1 MKRRLLAALAAA
13 LLPLCAHAQISLFS
27 STGNDPGRLRWSTFQ
42 TGDYQLIYPRGLDSL
57 ATVYGTL
64 LQQYSVPLSASSGF
78 RPNEKFSQPMP
89 VILHPYVGIS
99 NGMVAWAPRRMDI
112 FTLPDVSGMTPVP
125 WAKLLAIHE
134 GRHVAQKQFLRTGFW
149 KGFHY
154 PFGELAE
161 MIIGMIPNSS
171 LLEGDAVVAE
181 TALTQAGR
189 GRSGDFLSEMRMFF
203 DTGDL
208 RNWYQWRYG
217 SIKKY
222 TPDIYRLGYLTVAGY
237 RYLYND
243 PYYTT
248 KFLKVAGTLGG
259 AFTAMNSA
267 SKQSSGKTLPVAWS
281 EMMGNYRDMWDLDN
295 DHRAPF
301 SVTEP
306 QVRLPRAYTVYAGAV
321 PAGGTVYAEKADM
334 DHPATLVQVGPG
346 GQEKTLAAFG
356 GEGKLA
362 WSAALRRIYWSEAI
376 PDVRWTLKQDA
387 RIRYYDVQTGRQGSL
402 VRRGRYLSP
411 AVSPDGLSVAA
422 VEYPTDGSAAVVV
435 LDARNGNVL
444 RRWKAPAGFQ
454 PTEVVFQDAGLV
466 FSAITD
472 AGTGLYRVPM
482 DGGRPETLLA
492 PQPVTVK
499 DLSAVDGNTIL
510 MVSDRTG
517 TSEAYTFSG
526 GELTQLSVTK
536 YGLGCPFFV
545 DGRLYASVLQPEG
558 RLLSQVESKPKQVEF
573 QDIYRDPVA
582 EVLSAQEKEMATFL
596 PTPAVELTPVQPFRK
611 ISDAFHFHSWAPV
624 YVDLGRAEISFRD
637 YFYQTAALGATGFF
651 TNRLGTV
658 SGSVGL
664 SFHKKAEPADKT
676 PGAGFHARLSYSGL
690 YPVFDFA
697 LDVGDRDAA
706 LQMPYLVT
714 KDNSMFIRASSYG
727 KVYVGG
733 MASVALP
740 LDFSSGGWERKIE
753 PSLALSVSNDNLY
766 GPFLPVKVHH
776 GSEGGYAEDKQY
788 PDRPTWTSQSTAYR
802 TAAVLR
808 GSFLRPAARSQMM
821 SSKGFGFEAGVTST
835 DFNWSEYGKVYAYF
849 PGFHPRHGLKLGV
862 DVRHYTMEQ
871 YSFWFTDPC
880 PPAPRG
886 LAKNAAVEALLLT
899 AAPLAGKISL
909 DYAMPILPV
918 DFAIGNIFYFR
929 NFELVP
935 FADLTLL
942 RPAEGVKMSGN
953 VLWSAGAD
961 IAVNIQRLI
970 LVSSNFSIGM
980 RLAYS
985 GGSAFPFLQEQ
996 VQRLKPFYAGLVFNT
1011 KL

>member
-1 MKRRLLAALAAA
+1 MRRRILAALAAV
-13 LLPLCAHAQISLFS
+13 LLPLGAQAQINLFS
-27 STGNDPGRLRWSTFQ
+27 STGNDPGSLRWSTFQ
-42 TGDYQLIYPRGLDSL
+42 TVDYQLIYPRGLDSL

-64 LQQYSVPLSASSGF
+64 LQQYCVPLSASSGF
-78 RPNEKFSQPMP
+78 RPNELFSQPMP
-89 VILHPYVGIS
+89 VILHPYTGIS

-112 FTLPDVSGMTPVP
+112 FTLPDVSSLTPVP

-149 KGFHY
+149 TGFHY

-161 MIIGMIPNSS
+161 MIIGMVPNSS

-181 TALTQAGR
+181 TALTRAGR

-237 RYLYND
+237 RYVYND

-248 KFLKVAGTLGG
+248 KFLKVASTLGG

-267 SKQSSGKTLPVAWS
+267 SKQSSGKKLPVAWD
-281 EMMGNYRDMWDLDN
+281 EMMRTYRDMWDLDN

-301 SVTEP
+301 SVMEP
-306 QVRLPRAYTVYAGAV
+306 QVRLPRSYTVYAGTV
-321 PAGGTVYAEKADM
+321 PGNGAVYAEKAGM
-334 DHPATLVQVGPG
+334 DLPAVLVRVGPD

-362 WSAALRRIYWSEAI
+362 WSGALQRVYWSEAV

-387 RIRYYDVQTGRQGSL
+387 RIRYYDVQAGRQGSL
-402 VRRGRYLSP
+402 VRGGRYLSP
-411 AVSPDGLSVAA
+411 TVSADGHSVAA

-435 LDARNGNVL
+435 LDARSGDIL

-466 FSAITD
+466 FAAITD
-472 AGTGLYRVPM
+472 DGTGLYRVPR

-510 MVSDRTG
+510 LVSDRTG

-526 GELTQLSVTK
+526 GTLTQLSVTK
-536 YGLGCPFFV
+536 YGLGSPYFA
-545 DGRLYASVLQPEG
+545 DGSLYASVLQPEG
-558 RLLSQVESKPKQVEF
+558 RILARVECKPREVDF
-573 QDIYRDPVA
+573 RDIYRNPVA
-582 EVLSAQEKEMATFL
+582 EVLSAQEKEMSTFL
-596 PTPAVELTPVQPFRK
+596 PEQEVSLTPAEPFRK

-624 YVDLGRAEISFRD
+624 YVDLGRTDISFRD
-637 YFYQTAALGATGFF
+637 YYFQTASLGATGFF

-664 SFHKKAEPADKT
+664 SLHGKVSPDEKT
-676 PGAGFHARLSYSGL
+676 PGAGFHARMSYSGL

-706 LQMPYLVT
+706 LQMPYLDT
-714 KDNSMFIRASSYG
+714 KDQSSFVRSSSYG

-753 PSLALSVSNDNLY
+753 PALAVSMSNDDLY
-766 GPFLPVKVHH
+766 GPFLPVKADPNA
-776 GSEGGYAEDKQY
+776 EGGYSEDKEY
-788 PDRPTWTSQSTAYR
+788 DLTWSTRTTAYR

-821 SSKGFGFEAGVTST
+821 SSKGFGFEVGATST
-835 DFNWSEYGKVYAYF
+835 ELNWSEYGKVYAYF
-849 PGFHPRHGLKLGV
+849 PGFHPWHGLKVSAAL
-862 DVRHYTMEQ
+862 RHYTVDT
-871 YSFWFTDPC
+871 YSSWFTDPC

-886 LAKNAAVEALLLT
+886 LAKNAAVESLLLV
-899 AAPLAGKISL
+899 ASPLAGTVSL

-929 NFELVP
+929 NFEVVP
-935 FADLTLL
+935 FADLTFL
-942 RPAEGVKMSGN
+942 RPAAGLSMPGN
-953 VLWSAGAD
+953 LLWSAGAD

-970 LVSSNFSIGM
+970 LISGNFSIGA
-980 RLAYS
+980 RIAYS
-985 GGSAFPFLQEQ
+985 GGSAFPFLQEK
-996 VQRLKPFYAGLVFNT
+996 VPGLKPLYVGAVFNT
-1011 KL
+1011 QL

>member
-1 MKRRLLAALAAA
+1 MAALVAAI
-13 LLPLCAHAQISLFS
+13 LPLCAHAQIQLFS
-27 STGNDPGRLRWSTFQ
+27 ATGNDPGRLRWSTFR
-42 TGDYQLIYPRGLDSL
+42 TGDYQLVYPRGLDSL

-78 RPNEKFSQPMP
+78 RPNEKFSRPMP
-89 VILHPYVGIS
+89 VILHPYAGIS
-99 NGMVAWAPRRMDI
+99 NGLVAWAPRRMDL

-149 KGFHY
+149 TGFHY

-161 MIIGMIPNSS
+161 MIIGMVPNSS

-181 TALTQAGR
+181 TALTKAGR
-189 GRSGDFLSEMRMFF
+189 GRSGDFLSEMRMYF

-208 RNWYQWRYG
+208 RSWYQWRYG

-237 RYLYND
+237 RYVYED

-248 KFLKVAGTLGG
+248 KFLKVASTLGG
-259 AFTAMNSA
+259 AFSAMNSA
-267 SKQSSGKTLPVAWS
+267 SKQSSGKKLPVAWS
-281 EMMGNYRDMWDLDN
+281 EMMGTYRNLWAQDDS
-295 DHRAPF
+295 HRGPF
-301 SVTEP
+301 SGTEP
-306 QVRLPRAYTVYAGAV
+306 QVRLPRSYTVYAGSV
-321 PAGGTVYAEKADM
+321 PGDGAVYAEKAGM
-334 DHPATLVQVGPG
+334 DLPAVLVRVDPDGKETTLS
-346 GQEKTLAAFG
+346 AFG

-362 WSAALRRIYWSEAI
+362 WSGALQRVFWSEAV

-422 VEYPTDGSAAVVV
+422 VEYPVDGSAAIVV
-435 LDARNGNVL
+435 LDARSGNVL
-444 RRWKAPAGFQ
+444 RRWKTPDGFQ
-454 PTEVVFQDAGLV
+454 PTEVVFQGAGLV
-466 FSAITD
+466 FTAVTD
-472 AGTGLYRVPM
+472 DGTGLYRVPM
-482 DGGRPETLLA
+482 GGGRPETLLA

-510 MVSDRTG
+510 LVSDRTG
-517 TSEAYTFSG
+517 TSEAYTFSEG
-526 GELTQLSVTK
+526 TLKQLSVTK
-536 YGLGCPFFV
+536 YGLGSPFFA

-558 RLLSQVESKPKQVEF
+558 RLLSRVETAPREVDFE
-573 QDIYRDPVA
+573 DIYRDPVA
-582 EVLSAQEKEMATFL
+582 ETLSAQEAKLTASL
-596 PTPAVELTPVQPFRK
+596 SASAVELTPAKPFHK

-624 YVDLGRAEISFRD
+624 YVDLDRASVSFRD
-637 YFYQTAALGATGFF
+637 YYFQTASLGATGFF

-658 SGSVGL
+658 NGSVGL
-664 SFHKKAEPADKT
+664 SFHQKVDPAEKT
-676 PGAGFHARLSYSGL
+676 PGAGFHVRMSYSGL

-706 LQMPYLVT
+706 LQIPYLDT
-714 KDNSMFIRASSYG
+714 AKDSLFIRSSSY
-727 KVYVGG
+727 KKMYVGG

-740 LDFSSGGWERKIE
+740 LDFSSGGWERRIE
-753 PSLALSVSNDNLY
+753 PSLAISLSNDNLY
-766 GPFLPVKVHH
+766 GPFYPVKADPAAE
-776 GSEGGYAEDKQY
+776 GSYSKDSSYEL
-788 PDRPTWTSQSTAYR
+788 PWTSRSTAYR

-821 SSKGFGFEAGVTST
+821 STQGFGFEVGATST
-835 DFNWSEYGKVYAYF
+835 DLNWSEYGKVYAYL
-849 PGFHPRHGLKLGV
+849 PGFHPRHGLKV
-862 DVRHYTMEQ
+862 SAAVRHYTMDTF
-871 YSFWFTDPC
+871 STWFADPC

-899 AAPLAGKISL
+899 ASPLAVKVSL
-909 DYAMPILPV
+909 DYAMPLFPM

-929 NFELVP
+929 NFEAVP
-935 FADLTLL
+935 FLDLAFLHPT
-942 RPAEGVKMSGN
+942 AGVHMTGEE
-953 VLWSAGAD
+953 LWSVGTD
-961 IAVNIQRLI
+961 IAVNLQRI
-970 LVSSNFSIGM
+970 VLVSGNFSIGA
-980 RLAYS
+980 RIAYS
-985 GGSAFPFLQEQ
+985 GGPAFPFLQEQ
-996 VQRLKPFYAGLVFNT
+996 IPGLKPFYVGAVFNT

>member
-1 MKRRLLAALAAA
+1 MRRRVLAALAAA
-13 LLPLCAHAQISLFS
+13 LLPLCAQAQLQLFS
-27 STGNDPGRLRWSTFQ
+27 STGDDPGHLRWSTFQ

-64 LQQYSVPLSASSGF
+64 LQRYSVPLSASSGF

-99 NGMVAWAPRRMDI
+99 NGLVAWAPRRMDL
-112 FTLPDVSGMTPVP
+112 FTLPDVSGMTPIP

-149 KGFHY
+149 TGFHY

-161 MIIGMIPNSS
+161 MIIGMVPNSS

-181 TALTQAGR
+181 TALTKAGR
-189 GRSGDFLSEMRMFF
+189 GRSADFLSEMRMFF
-203 DTGDL
+203 GTGDL

-237 RYLYND
+237 RYVYND

-248 KFLKVAGTLGG
+248 KFLKVASTLGG
-259 AFTAMNSA
+259 AFSAMNSA
-267 SKQSSGKTLPVAWS
+267 SKQSSGKKLPDAWN
-281 EMMGNYRDMWDLDN
+281 EMMHTYRDMWDLNN

-306 QVRLPRAYTVYAGAV
+306 RVALPRSYTVYAGSV
-321 PAGGTVYAEKADM
+321 PAGGAVIAEKAGM
-334 DHPATLVQVGPG
+334 DLPAVLVRVAPDGK
-346 GQEKTLAAFG
+346 EKTLAAFG

-362 WSAALRRIYWSEAI
+362 WSGPLQRVYWSEAV

-402 VRRGRYLSP
+402 VRNGRYFSP
-411 AVSPDGLSVAA
+411 AVSADGLSVAA

-435 LDARNGNVL
+435 LDARSGNLL
-444 RRWKAPAGFQ
+444 RRWKTPDGFQ

-466 FSAITD
+466 FAAITD
-472 AGTGLYRVPM
+472 EGTGLYRVPAGSGAP
-482 DGGRPETLLA
+482 DTLLA

-499 DLSAVDGNTIL
+499 DLSAVDGNTL
-510 MVSDRTG
+510 LLVCDRTG
-517 TSEAYTFSG
+517 TSEAYTFSEG
-526 GELTQLSVTK
+526 TLQQLSVTK
-536 YGLGCPFFV
+536 FGLGSPFFA

-558 RLLSQVESKPKQVEF
+558 RILSQVECKPKAVDF
-573 QDIYRDPVA
+573 SDVYRDPVA
-582 EVLSAQEKEMATFL
+582 EVLSAQEKEMSTFL
-596 PTPAVELTPVQPFRK
+596 PDPAVELTPARPFRK

-624 YVDLGRAEISFRD
+624 YVDLSRADISFRD
-637 YFYQTAALGATGFF
+637 YYFQTASLGATGFF

-658 SGSVGL
+658 NGSVGL
-664 SFHKKAEPADKT
+664 SVHEKVAPEDKT
-676 PGAGFHARLSYSGL
+676 PSVGAHFRMSYSGL

-706 LQMPYLVT
+706 LHMPYLVT
-714 KDNSMFIRASSYG
+714 KDNSMFVRSSSYG
-727 KVYVGG
+727 KMYVGG

-740 LDFSSGGWERKIE
+740 LDFSSGGWERRIE
-753 PSLALSVSNDNLY
+753 PALALSISNDDLY
-766 GPFLPVKVHH
+766 GPFLPVKVNH
-776 GSEGGYAEDKQY
+776 GAPGGYSVDKGY
-788 PDRPTWTSQSTAYR
+788 ELTWNSQATAYR
-802 TAAVLR
+802 TTAVLR

-821 SSKGFGFEAGVTST
+821 SSKGFGFEAGVTSV

-849 PGFHPRHGLKLGV
+849 PGLHPWHGLKLGAA
-862 DVRHYTMEQ
+862 VRHYTMDR
-871 YSFWFTDPC
+871 YSFWFADPC

-886 LAKNAAVEALLLT
+886 LAKDASVEALLLT
-899 AAPLAGKISL
+899 AAPLAGKVTL

-935 FADLTLL
+935 FADLSLL
-942 RPAEGVKMSGN
+942 RPAAGTGLTGN

-961 IAVNIQRLI
+961 IAVNIQRLVLI
-970 LVSSNFSIGM
+970 SSNFSIGM

-996 VQRLKPFYAGLVFNT
+996 VRNLEPFYAGFVFNT

>member
-1 MKRRLLAALAAA
+1 MAALVAAI
-13 LLPLCAHAQISLFS
+13 LPLCAHAQIQLFS
-27 STGNDPGRLRWSTFQ
+27 ATGNDPGRLRWSTFR
-42 TGDYQLIYPRGLDSL
+42 TGDYQLVYPRGLDSL

-78 RPNEKFSQPMP
+78 RPNEKFNRPMP
-89 VILHPYVGIS
+89 VILHPYAGIS
-99 NGMVAWAPRRMDI
+99 NGLVAWAPRRMDL
-112 FTLPDVSGMTPVP
+112 FTLPDVSGMTPIP

-149 KGFHY
+149 TGFHY

-161 MIIGMIPNSS
+161 MIIGMVPNSS

-181 TALTQAGR
+181 TALTEAGR
-189 GRSGDFLSEMRMFF
+189 GRSADFLSEMRMFF
-203 DTGDL
+203 GTGDL

-237 RYLYND
+237 RYVYKD

-248 KFLKVAGTLGG
+248 KFLKVASTLGG
-259 AFTAMNSA
+259 AFSAMNSA
-267 SKQSSGKTLPVAWS
+267 SKQSSGKTLPDAWD
-281 EMMGNYRDMWDLDN
+281 EMMRTYRDMWDLNN

-306 QVRLPRAYTVYAGAV
+306 QVALPRSYTVYAGSV
-321 PAGGTVYAEKADM
+321 PGNGDVYAEKAGM
-334 DHPATLVQVGPG
+334 DLPAVLVRVSPD

-362 WSAALRRIYWSEAI
+362 WSAPLQRVYWSESI
-376 PDVRWTLKQDA
+376 PDIRWTLKQDA
-387 RIRYYDVQTGRQGSL
+387 RIRYYDEQTGRQGSL
-402 VRRGRYLSP
+402 VRNGRYLSP
-411 AVSPDGLSVAA
+411 AVSADGLSVAA

-435 LDARNGNVL
+435 LDARSGNVL
-444 RRWKAPAGFQ
+444 RRWKTPDGFQ

-466 FSAITD
+466 FAAITD
-472 AGTGLYRVPM
+472 DGTGLYHMPA
-482 DGGRPETLLA
+482 GNGAPETLLA
-492 PQPVTVK
+492 PQPVTIK
-499 DLSAVDGNTIL
+499 DISAVDGNTIL
-510 MVSDRTG
+510 LVCDRTG
-517 TSEAYTFSG
+517 TSEAYTFSEG
-526 GELTQLSVTK
+526 TLTQLSVTK
-536 YGLGCPFFV
+536 YGLGSPFFA

-558 RLLSQVESKPKQVEF
+558 RILSQVECNPKTVDF
-573 QDIYRDPVA
+573 RDIYRDPVA
-582 EVLSAQEKEMATFL
+582 EVLSAQEKEMSTFL
-596 PTPAVELTPVQPFRK
+596 RDEPVTLTPAEPFRK

-624 YVDLGRAEISFRD
+624 YVDLSRADISFRD
-637 YFYQTAALGATGFF
+637 YYFQTASLGATGFF

-664 SFHKKAEPADKT
+664 SVHEKIAPEEKT
-676 PGAGFHARLSYSGL
+676 PSVGAHFRMSYSGL

-714 KDNSMFIRASSYG
+714 KDNSMFVRSSSYG
-727 KVYVGG
+727 KMYVGG

-740 LDFSSGGWERKIE
+740 LDFSSGGWERLLE
-753 PSLALSVSNDNLY
+753 PALAVSISNDNLY
-766 GPFLPVKVHH
+766 GPFLPVKADPNA
-776 GSEGGYAEDKQY
+776 EGGYSEDKSY
-788 PDRPTWTSQSTAYR
+788 ELSWTSQSTAYR

-808 GSFLRPAARSQMM
+808 GSFLRPAALSQMM
-821 SSKGFGFEAGVTST
+821 SSKGFGFEVGATST
-835 DFNWSEYGKVYAYF
+835 DLNWSEYGKVYAYF
-849 PGFHPRHGLKLGV
+849 PGFHPWHGLKV
-862 DVRHYTMEQ
+862 SAAVRHYTMDT
-871 YSFWFTDPC
+871 YSSWFADPC

-899 AAPLAGKISL
+899 AAPLAGKLSL

-929 NFELVP
+929 NFEVVP
-935 FADLTLL
+935 FADLSFL
-942 RPAEGVKMSGN
+942 RPAAGTGLTGN
-953 VLWSAGAD
+953 TLWSAGAD

-970 LVSSNFSIGM
+970 LVSSNFSIGA

-996 VQRLKPFYAGLVFNT
+996 VQGLGPFYVGAVFNT

>member
-1 MKRRLLAALAAA
+1 MAAFVAAI
-13 LLPLCAHAQISLFS
+13 LPLCAYAQIQLFS

-42 TGDYQLIYPRGLDSL
+42 TGDYQLVYPRGLDSL

-78 RPNEKFSQPMP
+78 RPNEKFLRPMP
-89 VILHPYVGIS
+89 VVLHPYAGLS
-99 NGMVAWAPRRMDI
+99 NGLVAWAPRRMDI
-112 FTLPDVSGMTPVP
+112 FTLPDVSGLTPVP

-161 MIIGMIPNSS
+161 MIIGMVPNSS

-181 TALTQAGR
+181 TALTRAGR
-189 GRSGDFLSEMRMFF
+189 GRSGDFLSEMRMYF

-237 RYLYND
+237 RYLYED

-248 KFLKVAGTLGG
+248 KFLKVASTLGG
-259 AFTAMNSA
+259 AFSAMNSA
-267 SKQSSGKTLPVAWS
+267 SMQSSGKKLPVAWS
-281 EMMGNYRDMWDLDN
+281 EMMGAYRDLWAQDDS
-295 DHRAPF
+295 RRGPF
-301 SVTEP
+301 SGTEP
-306 QVRLPRAYTVYAGAV
+306 QVRLPRSYTVYAGSVPGNGAV
-321 PAGGTVYAEKADM
+321 FAEKAGM
-334 DHPATLVQVGPG
+334 DLPAVLVRVSPD

-362 WSAALRRIYWSEAI
+362 WSESLQRVFWSEAV

-387 RIRYYDVQTGRQGSL
+387 RIRYYDVRTGHQGSL
-402 VRRGRYLSP
+402 VRKGRYLSP

-422 VEYPTDGSAAVVV
+422 VEFPTDGSAALVV
-435 LDARNGNVL
+435 LDARSGNVL
-444 RRWKAPAGFQ
+444 RRWKTPAGFQ

-466 FSAITD
+466 FTAITD
-472 AGTGLYRVPM
+472 EGTGLYRVPRV
-482 DGGRPETLLA
+482 GSRPETLLA

-499 DLSAVDGNTIL
+499 DLSAVDGNTL
-510 MVSDRTG
+510 LLVSDRTG
-517 TSEAYTFSG
+517 TSEAYTFSEG
-526 GELTQLSVTK
+526 VLKQLSVTK
-536 YGLGCPFFV
+536 YGLGSPFFAN
-545 DGRLYASVLQPEG
+545 GNLYASVLQPEG
-558 RLLSQVESKPKQVEF
+558 RLLSRVDCAPKAVDF
-573 QDIYRDPVA
+573 KDIYRDPVA
-582 EVLSAQEKEMATFL
+582 EVLSAQEAQLSASL
-596 PTPAVELTPVQPFRK
+596 PASTVELTPVKPFRK

-624 YVDLGRAEISFRD
+624 YVDLSRADISFRD
-637 YFYQTAALGATGFF
+637 YFFQTAAFGATGFF

-664 SFHKKAEPADKT
+664 SFHKKVDPAEKT
-676 PGAGFHARLSYSGL
+676 PGAGFHVRMSYSGL

-706 LQMPYLVT
+706 LQMPYLDT
-714 KDNSMFIRASSYG
+714 AKDSSFVRSSSYR
-727 KVYVGG
+727 KMYVGG

-740 LDFSSGGWERKIE
+740 LDFSSGGWERRIE
-753 PSLALSVSNDNLY
+753 PSLAISLSNDNLY
-766 GPFLPVKVHH
+766 GPFYPVKADPAA
-776 GSEGGYAEDKQY
+776 EGGYSEDKTY
-788 PDRPTWTSQSTAYR
+788 ENRPAWTSLSTAYR
-802 TAAVLR
+802 TAVVLR

-821 SSKGFGFEAGVTST
+821 SSRGFGFEVGATST
-835 DFNWSEYGKVYAYF
+835 DLNWSEYGKVYAYL
-849 PGFHPRHGLKLGV
+849 PGFHPWHGLKV
-862 DVRHYTMEQ
+862 SAAVRHYTMDT
-871 YSFWFTDPC
+871 YSAWFADPC

-886 LAKNAAVEALLLT
+886 LAKNAAVEALLLN
-899 AAPLAGKISL
+899 ASPLAGKVTL
-909 DYAMPILPV
+909 DYAMPLFPM

-929 NFELVP
+929 NFEAVP
-935 FADLTLL
+935 FLDLTFLHPAASIHMPGTELWSVGADL
-942 RPAEGVKMSGN
+942 
-953 VLWSAGAD
+953 
-961 IAVNIQRLI
+961 AVNLQRI
-970 LVSSNFSIGM
+970 VLVSGNFSIGA

-985 GGSAFPFLQEQ
+985 GGPAFPFLQEQ
-996 VQRLKPFYAGLVFNT
+996 IPGLKPFYIGAVFNT

>member
-1 MKRRLLAALAAA
+1 MKRRILAAFAAA

-27 STGNDPGRLRWSTFQ
+27 STGNDPGNLRWSTFK

-78 RPNEKFSQPMP
+78 QPNELFRQPMP
-89 VILHPYVGIS
+89 VIMHPYVGIS
-99 NGMVAWAPRRMDI
+99 NGSVAWAPRRMDL
-112 FTLPDVSGMTPVP
+112 FTLPDVSGLTPVP

-181 TALTQAGR
+181 TALTRAGR
-189 GRSGDFLSEMRMFF
+189 GRSGDFLSEMRMYF
-203 DTGDL
+203 DIGDL

-217 SIKKY
+217 SIKKF

-237 RYLYND
+237 RYLYQD

-267 SKQSSGKTLPVAWS
+267 SKLSSGKKLPVAWT
-281 EMMGNYRDMWDLDN
+281 EMMYTYQDLWVQN
-295 DHRAPF
+295 DYHRAPF
-301 SVTEP
+301 SGTQP
-306 QVRLPRAYTVYAGAV
+306 QVALPRSYTVYAGAV
-321 PAGGTVYAEKADM
+321 PGDGAVYAQKAGM
-334 DHPATLVQVGPG
+334 DFPAVLVRVGPDG
-346 GQEKTLAAFG
+346 REKTLTAFG
-356 GEGKLA
+356 GDGKMA
-362 WSAALRRIYWSEAI
+362 WSTPFQRVFWSEAI
-376 PDVRWTLKQDA
+376 PDMRWTLKQDA

-402 VRRGRYLSP
+402 VRDGRYLSP
-411 AVSPDGLSVAA
+411 SVSADGLSLAA
-422 VEYPTDGSAAVVV
+422 VEYPVDGSAAVVV
-435 LDARNGNVL
+435 LDARSGNLL
-444 RRWKAPAGFQ
+444 RRWVAPAGFQ

-466 FSAITD
+466 FAAITD
-472 AGTGLYRVPM
+472 EGTGLYRVPAG
-482 DGGRPETLLA
+482 GGRPETLLA

-510 MVSDRTG
+510 LVSDRTG

-526 GELTQLSVTK
+526 GTLTQLSVTK
-536 YGLGCPFFV
+536 YGLGCPYFI

-558 RLLSQVESKPKQVEF
+558 RLLSQVECLPREADF

-582 EVLSAQEKEMATFL
+582 EVLTTQEKEMSTFL
-596 PTPAVELTPVQPFRK
+596 QNPAVELTPVEPFRK

-624 YVDLGRAEISFRD
+624 YVDLSRPDISFRD
-637 YFYQTAALGATGFF
+637 DFYQTAALGATGFF

-658 SGSVGL
+658 NGSVGL
-664 SFHKKAEPADKT
+664 SFHKKASPADKT
-676 PGAGFHARLSYSGL
+676 PGAGFHARVSYSGL

-706 LQMPYLVT
+706 LQMPYLIT
-714 KDNSMFIRASSYG
+714 KDQTTVIHSSPYG
-727 KVYVGG
+727 KIYVGG
-733 MASVALP
+733 EAAVSLP

-753 PSLALSVSNDNLY
+753 PSLVASISNDNLY
-766 GPFLPVKVHH
+766 GPFLPVRVNPNV
-776 GSEGGYAEDKQY
+776 EGGYSEVRNYADK
-788 PDRPTWTSQSTAYR
+788 PDWTSETVAYR
-802 TAAVLR
+802 TSAILR
-808 GSFLRPAARSQMM
+808 GSVLRPAAHSQLM
-821 SSKGFGFEAGVTST
+821 SSKGFGFEVGMTGA
-835 DFNWSEYGKVYAYF
+835 DRNWSEYAEVYGYL
-849 PGFHPRHGLKLGV
+849 PGLHPWHGLKISGAL
-862 DVRHYTMEQ
+862 RHYTEGR
-871 YSFWFTDPC
+871 YSYWFTDPC

-886 LAKNAAVEALLLT
+886 LAKNAAVEALLLD
-899 AAPLAGKISL
+899 ASPLAGKITL

-935 FADLTLL
+935 FADLTFL
-942 RPAEGVKMSGN
+942 RPAEGIDLTGKL
-953 VLWSAGAD
+953 LWSAGAD

-970 LVSSNFSIGM
+970 LVSSNFSIGA
-980 RLAYS
+980 RIAYS
-985 GGSAFPFLQEQ
+985 GGSAFPY
-996 VQRLKPFYAGLVFNT
+996 LKERVHGLEPLYIGAVFNT

>member
-1 MKRRLLAALAAA
+1 MAALVAAI
-13 LLPLCAHAQISLFS
+13 LPLCAHAQIQLFS
-27 STGNDPGRLRWSTFQ
+27 ATGNDPGRLRWSTFQ

-78 RPNEKFSQPMP
+78 RPNEKYRQPMP
-89 VILHPYVGIS
+89 VILHPYAGIS
-99 NGMVAWAPRRMDI
+99 NGLVAWAPRRMDL
-112 FTLPDVSGMTPVP
+112 FTLPDVSGMTPIP

-149 KGFHY
+149 TGFHY

-161 MIIGMIPNSS
+161 MIIGMVPNSS

-181 TALTQAGR
+181 TALTKAGR
-189 GRSGDFLSEMRMFF
+189 GRSADFLSEMRMFF
-203 DTGDL
+203 GTGDL

-237 RYLYND
+237 RYVYND

-248 KFLKVAGTLGG
+248 KFLKVASTLGG
-259 AFTAMNSA
+259 AFSAMNTA
-267 SKQSSGKTLPVAWS
+267 SKQSSGKKLPDAWS
-281 EMMGNYRDMWDLDN
+281 EMMHTYRDMWDLDN

-306 QVRLPRAYTVYAGAV
+306 RVELPRSYTVYAGSV
-321 PAGGTVYAEKADM
+321 QAGGTVISEKAGM
-334 DHPATLVQVGPG
+334 DLPAVLVQVAPDGK
-346 GQEKTLAAFG
+346 EKTLAAFG

-362 WSAALRRIYWSEAI
+362 WSAPLQRVYWSEAI

-387 RIRYYDVQTGRQGSL
+387 RIRYYDVQTGHQGSL
-402 VRRGRYLSP
+402 VRKGRFFSP
-411 AVSPDGLSVAA
+411 AVSADGLSVAA

-435 LDARNGNVL
+435 LDARSGNVL
-444 RRWKAPAGFQ
+444 RRWKTPDGFQ

-466 FSAITD
+466 FAAITD
-472 AGTGLYRVPM
+472 EGTGLYRVPA
-482 DGGRPETLLA
+482 GNGAPEILLA

-510 MVSDRTG
+510 LVCDRTG
-517 TSEAYTFSG
+517 TSEAYTFSDG
-526 GELTQLSVTK
+526 TLQQLSVTK
-536 YGLGCPFFV
+536 YGLGSPFFA

-558 RLLSQVESKPKQVEF
+558 RILSQVECKPKAVDYS
-573 QDIYRDPVA
+573 DIYRDPVA
-582 EVLSAQEKEMATFL
+582 EVLSAQEKEMSTFL
-596 PTPAVELTPVQPFRK
+596 PDSDVELTPAKPFRK

-624 YVDLGRAEISFRD
+624 YVDLSRADISFRD
-637 YFYQTAALGATGFF
+637 YYFQTASLGATGFF

-658 SGSVGL
+658 NGSVGL
-664 SFHKKAEPADKT
+664 SVHEKVAPEEKT
-676 PGAGFHARLSYSGL
+676 PSVGAHFRMSYSGL

-697 LDVGDRDAA
+697 LDLGDRDAA
-706 LQMPYLVT
+706 LHMPYLVT
-714 KDNSMFIRASSYG
+714 KDNSMFVRSSSYG
-727 KVYVGG
+727 KMYVGG

-740 LDFSSGGWERKIE
+740 LDFSSGGWDRRIE
-753 PSLALSVSNDNLY
+753 PSLAISISNDDLY
-766 GPFLPVKVHH
+766 APFLPVRVNH
-776 GSEGGYAEDKQY
+776 GAPGGYSEDKGY
-788 PDRPTWTSQSTAYR
+788 DLTWHSQATAYR
-802 TAAVLR
+802 TTAVLR

-821 SSKGFGFEAGVTST
+821 SSKGFGFEAGVTSV

-849 PGFHPRHGLKLGV
+849 PGFHPWHGLKLGAA
-862 DVRHYTMEQ
+862 VRHYTMDR
-871 YSFWFTDPC
+871 YSFWFADPC

-886 LAKNAAVEALLLT
+886 LAKDASVEALLLT
-899 AAPLAGKISL
+899 AAPLAGKLSL

-929 NFELVP
+929 NFEVVP
-935 FADLTLL
+935 FADLSLL
-942 RPAEGVKMSGN
+942 RPAAGSGLTGN

-970 LVSSNFSIGM
+970 LVSSNFSIGA

-996 VQRLKPFYAGLVFNT
+996 VRGLKPFYAGVVFNT

>member
-1 MKRRLLAALAAA
+1 MAALVAAI
-13 LLPLCAHAQISLFS
+13 LPLCAHAQIQLFS

-78 RPNEKFSQPMP
+78 RPNEKFSRPMP
-89 VILHPYVGIS
+89 VILHPYAGIS
-99 NGMVAWAPRRMDI
+99 NGLVAWAPRRMDL
-112 FTLPDVSGMTPVP
+112 FTLPDVSGMTPIP

-149 KGFHY
+149 TGFHY

-161 MIIGMIPNSS
+161 MIIGMVPNSS

-181 TALTQAGR
+181 TALTKAGR
-189 GRSGDFLSEMRMFF
+189 GRSGDFLSEMRMYF

-208 RNWYQWRYG
+208 RSWYQWRYG

-237 RYLYND
+237 RYVYED

-248 KFLKVAGTLGG
+248 KFLKVASSLGG
-259 AFTAMNSA
+259 TFSAMNSA
-267 SKQSSGKTLPVAWS
+267 SKQSSGKKLPVAWS
-281 EMMGNYRDMWDLDN
+281 EMMGTYRNLWAQDDS
-295 DHRAPF
+295 RRGPF
-301 SVTEP
+301 SGTEP
-306 QVRLPRAYTVYAGAV
+306 QVRLPRSYTVYAGSV
-321 PAGGTVYAEKADM
+321 PGDGAVYAEKAGM
-334 DHPATLVQVGPG
+334 DLPAVLVRVDPDGKETTLS
-346 GQEKTLAAFG
+346 AFG

-362 WSAALRRIYWSEAI
+362 WSGALQRVFWSEAV

-387 RIRYYDVQTGRQGSL
+387 RIRYYDVQTGHQGSL
-402 VRRGRYLSP
+402 VRKGRYLSP

-422 VEYPTDGSAAVVV
+422 VEYPVDGSAAIVV
-435 LDARNGNVL
+435 LDARSGNVL
-444 RRWKAPAGFQ
+444 RRWKTPDGFQ
-454 PTEVVFQDAGLV
+454 PTEVVFLGAGLV
-466 FSAITD
+466 FAAITD
-472 AGTGLYRVPM
+472 DGTGLYRVSM
-482 DGGRPETLLA
+482 GGGCPETLLA

-510 MVSDRTG
+510 LVSDRTG
-517 TSEAYTFSG
+517 TSEAYTFSEG
-526 GELTQLSVTK
+526 TLKQLSVTK
-536 YGLGCPFFV
+536 YGLGSPFFA

-558 RLLSQVESKPKQVEF
+558 RLLSRVETAPKVVDF
-573 QDIYRDPVA
+573 KDIYRDPVA
-582 EVLSAQEKEMATFL
+582 ETLSAQEAQLAASL
-596 PTPAVELTPVQPFRK
+596 PAPTVDLTPAKPFHK

-624 YVDLGRAEISFRD
+624 YVDLSRADVSFRD
-637 YFYQTAALGATGFF
+637 YFFQTAALGATGFF

-658 SGSVGL
+658 NGSVGL
-664 SFHKKAEPADKT
+664 SFHQKVDPAEKT
-676 PGAGFHARLSYSGL
+676 PGAGFHVRMSYSGL

-706 LQMPYLVT
+706 LQMPYLDT
-714 KDNSMFIRASSYG
+714 AKDSLFIRSSSY
-727 KVYVGG
+727 KKMYVGG

-740 LDFSSGGWERKIE
+740 LDFSSGGWERRIE
-753 PSLALSVSNDNLY
+753 PALAISLSNDNLY
-766 GPFLPVKVHH
+766 GPFYPVKADPAA
-776 GSEGGYAEDKQY
+776 EGGYSEDKSY
-788 PDRPTWTSQSTAYR
+788 ELNWTSRSTAYR

-821 SSKGFGFEAGVTST
+821 SSKGFGFEVGATST
-835 DFNWSEYGKVYAYF
+835 DLNWSEYGKVYAYL
-849 PGFHPRHGLKLGV
+849 PGFHPRHGLKV
-862 DVRHYTMEQ
+862 SAAVRHYTMDTF
-871 YSFWFTDPC
+871 STWFADPC

-899 AAPLAGKISL
+899 ASPLAVKVSL
-909 DYAMPILPV
+909 DYAMPIFPM

-929 NFELVP
+929 NFEVVP
-935 FADLTLL
+935 FVDLAFLH
-942 RPAEGVKMSGN
+942 PAAGYHMTGEE
-953 VLWSAGAD
+953 LWSAGAD
-961 IAVNIQRLI
+961 IAVNLQRIVLI
-970 LVSSNFSIGM
+970 SGNFSIGA

-985 GGSAFPFLQEQ
+985 GGPAFPFLKEQ
-996 VQRLKPFYAGLVFNT
+996 IPGLKPFYVGAVFNT

>member
-1 MKRRLLAALAAA
+1 MRRRILAALAAV
-13 LLPLCAHAQISLFS
+13 LLPLCAQAQIQIFS
-27 STGNDPGRLRWSTFQ
+27 TTGNDPGSLRWSTFQ

-78 RPNEKFSQPMP
+78 QPNELFRQPMP
-89 VILHPYVGIS
+89 VILHPYSGIS
-99 NGMVAWAPRRMDI
+99 NGLVAWAPRRMDL
-112 FTLPDVSGMTPVP
+112 FTLPDVSGLTPVP

-189 GRSGDFLSEMRMFF
+189 GRSGDFLSEMRMYF
-203 DTGDL
+203 DIGDL

-237 RYLYND
+237 RYLYED

-248 KFLKVAGTLGG
+248 KFLKVASTLGG
-259 AFTAMNSA
+259 AFSAMNSA
-267 SKQSSGKTLPVAWS
+267 SKQSSGKKLPEAWA
-281 EMMGNYRDMWDLDN
+281 EMMYTYQNLWVQNDN
-295 DHRAPF
+295 HRAPF
-301 SVTEP
+301 SGTKP
-306 QVRLPRAYTVYAGAV
+306 QVALPRFYTVYAGAV
-321 PAGGTVYAEKADM
+321 PGDGAVYAEKAGM
-334 DHPATLVQVGPG
+334 DLPAVLVRVSPDGK
-346 GQEKTLAAFG
+346 EKTLAAFG

-362 WSAALRRIYWSEAI
+362 WSAPLRRVYWSEAI
-376 PDVRWTLKQDA
+376 PDIRWTLKQDA
-387 RIRYYDVQTGRQGSL
+387 QIRYYDEQTGRQGSL
-402 VRRGRYLSP
+402 VRDGRYFSP
-411 AVSPDGLSVAA
+411 AVAPDGLSVAA

-435 LDARNGNVL
+435 LDARTGSLL
-444 RRWKAPAGFQ
+444 RRWVAPDGFQ

-466 FSAITD
+466 FAAITD
-472 AGTGLYRVPM
+472 EGTGLYRVPKN
-482 DGGRPETLLA
+482 GGRPETILA

-510 MVSDRTG
+510 LVSDRTG
-517 TSEAYTFSG
+517 TSEAYTLSEG
-526 GELTQLSVTK
+526 TLTQLSITK

-558 RLLSQVESKPKQVEF
+558 RILSRVDCLPEAVDFS
-573 QDIYRDPVA
+573 DIYRDPVA
-582 EVLSAQEKEMATFL
+582 ETLSAQEKEMSTFL
-596 PTPAVELTPVQPFRK
+596 KNPAVELTPAKPFRK
-611 ISDAFHFHSWAPV
+611 LSDAFHFHSWAPV
-624 YVDLGRAEISFRD
+624 YVDLSRAEISFQD
-637 YFYQTAALGATGFF
+637 YLFQTVAFGATGFF

-658 SGSVGL
+658 NGSVGL
-664 SFHKKAEPADKT
+664 SFHKKASPADKM
-676 PGAGFHARLSYSGL
+676 PGAGVHARVSYSGL

-697 LDVGDRDAA
+697 LDLGDRDAA
-706 LQMPYLVT
+706 LQVPYLVT
-714 KDNSMFIRASSYG
+714 KDKTTFIRSSPYG
-727 KVYVGG
+727 KMYVGG
-733 MASVALP
+733 EAAVSLP

-753 PSLALSVSNDNLY
+753 PSLVASVSNDKLF
-766 GPFLPVKVHH
+766 GPFLPVKLNYAAE
-776 GSEGGYAEDKQY
+776 GNYSEDASYKEK
-788 PDRPTWTSQSTAYR
+788 PNWTSETIAYR
-802 TAAVLR
+802 TSAILR
-808 GSFLRPAARSQMM
+808 GSVLRPAAHSQLMP
-821 SSKGFGFEAGVTST
+821 SKGIGFEVGVTGA
-835 DFNWSEYGKVYAYF
+835 DRNWAEYAKVYGYL
-849 PGFHPRHGLKLGV
+849 PGLHPWHGLKVTAAL
-862 DVRHYTMEQ
+862 RHYTGNR

-886 LAKNAAVEALLLT
+886 LVKTVSLLD

-909 DYAMPILPV
+909 DYAMPILPM

-929 NFELVP
+929 NLEVVP
-935 FADLTLL
+935 FADLTVL
-942 RPAEGVKMSGN
+942 RPAEGFDMGGN
-953 VLWSAGAD
+953 LLWSAGAD

-970 LVSSNFSIGM
+970 LVSSNFSIGA
-980 RLAYS
+980 RVAYS
-985 GGSAFPFLQEQ
+985 GGSAFPYLKEQ
-996 VQRLKPFYAGLVFNT
+996 IPNFSPLYVGAVFNT